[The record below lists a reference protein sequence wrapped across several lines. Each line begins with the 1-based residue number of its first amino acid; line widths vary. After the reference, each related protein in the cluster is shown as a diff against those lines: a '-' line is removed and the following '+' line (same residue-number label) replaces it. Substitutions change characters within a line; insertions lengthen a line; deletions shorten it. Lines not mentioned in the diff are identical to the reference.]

1 MELFQKS
8 RKKLKMLLIPSLI
21 SSRRAL
27 MDLMRIPATLYQPL
41 TAAKASQDAPGAFL
55 LLLNQLATQLKMLN
69 LFHLPFL
76 LVTHSLRSQF
86 NRRFTDITESK
97 KSTTE
102 EEITKS
108 IALVQLLSL

>member
-1 MELFQKS
+1 
-8 RKKLKMLLIPSLI
+8 
-21 SSRRAL
+21 

-86 NRRFTDITESK
+86 NRRFTDITES
-97 KSTTE
+97 TTE